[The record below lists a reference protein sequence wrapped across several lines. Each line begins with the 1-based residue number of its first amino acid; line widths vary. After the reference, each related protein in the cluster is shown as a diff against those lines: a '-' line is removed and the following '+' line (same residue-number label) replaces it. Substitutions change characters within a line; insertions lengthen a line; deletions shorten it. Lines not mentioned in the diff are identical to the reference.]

1 MLLCKKTGLGKKAF
15 SYKGESVMRLNK
27 HKEMIESLNAFV
39 NENGEYT
46 TVGGSFTDRI
56 GYRYKNLKGTFVV
69 EIGEL
74 VDGVVMF
81 LIEYINKEEGE
92 EFSAVVD
99 NLFKG
104 ILNFTQQKVN
114 VPFLILGIGENK
126 LKDSWKPIIKEY
138 PLIPLSEKEQNLISL
153 VDIEEIKWSFY
164 EDNRILK
171 DLMPALITFQ
181 EDWED
186 FISCRKQRDLEIE
199 LYYKAAKKVLIN
211 RDTRIRPLVTS
222 INPIEFA
229 IEDINDKEVY
239 KIQSLESPVTEL
251 FNEYLESNKFKWL
264 LDDKIPS
271 NLMNFVN
278 KYRADVDLQLAD
290 EVKKSLSLAGW
301 TEDDI
306 DVVFNLLNENDF
318 SDYIYGIKSYKVKK
332 STIVIKQ
339 IEITT
344 ELNGKVL
351 TIRLKLNNEEF
362 VIKAENGLPFNSG
375 ELSFKKIG

>member
-1 MLLCKKTGLGKKAF
+1 
-15 SYKGESVMRLNK
+15 MRLNK
-27 HKEMIESLNAFV
+27 YKEMIESLNVFV
-39 NENGEYT
+39 NESGDYT

-56 GYRYKNLKGTFVV
+56 SYRYKNLKGTFVV

-74 VDGVVMF
+74 VDGVLMF

-92 EFSAVVD
+92 EFSAVID
-99 NLFKG
+99 KLFKG
-104 ILNFTQQKVN
+104 ILDFTQQKVD
-114 VPFLILGIGENK
+114 VPFLILGTGENK
-126 LKDSWKPIIKEY
+126 LKDSWRPIIKEY

-229 IEDINDKEVY
+229 FEDINDKEVY

-362 VIKAENGLPFNSG
+362 IIEAENGLPFSSG